1 MSFYLSLLIAVLV
14 LGTLSRSWKQRWL
27 AQRQNAM
34 TTNTAPQEETSNPI
48 ARVATSVETLTAP
61 VRARVTQEFT
71 ELRNSLDVNT
81 KQAALAA
88 RFRTWTTTA
97 LAEDEKVVRW
107 LNTLSPAANVA
118 FSQQV
123 ATFCREMGFELTA
136 LLNGDLEQL
145 PTAEQK
151 AREIVLLYCRTNR
164 QAAFAQNEFDA
175 SKRLLAYLRAPTQK
189 SNQRFGQTLYHKLVE
204 HGLVATPPVDIT
216 QATEA
221 EVNSQILTTIRQVAA
236 QHPDAFTTALG
247 KVVADAE

>member
-1 MSFYLSLLIAVLV
+1 MSFYLSLILAVLV

-27 AQRQNAM
+27 AQQQNKVMEGKGKTPNA
-34 TTNTAPQEETSNPI
+34 I
-48 ARVATSVETLTAP
+48 AKVATSVETLTAP
-61 VRARVTQEFT
+61 VRDRVAQEFT
-71 ELRNSLDVNT
+71 GLRNSLDFNA
-81 KQAALAA
+81 KQADLAQ
-88 RFRTWTTTA
+88 RFRAWATTA

-107 LNTLSPAANVA
+107 LTGLSPAANVA
-118 FSQQV
+118 FTQQV
-123 ATFCREMGFELTA
+123 AEFCCEMGFDLAA

-189 SNQRFGQTLYHKLVE
+189 GNQRFGQTLYRKLVE
-204 HGLVATPPVDIT
+204 HGLVATPPFDIT

-221 EVNSQILTTIRQVAA
+221 EVNSQILTTIRQIAA

-247 KVVADAE
+247 KVVADTE